1 MLGGLTIRVGDPLLP
16 DGDPVGEG
24 FAGDMQGRTSLR

>member
-1 MLGGLTIRVGDPLLP
+1 MLGELTIRVGDPLLP